1 MKRYK
6 ITMKLLSPVHIGT
19 GEDFEPMNYVMDTGT
34 IITKEGKSIEGKF
47 LYIFDEMEFFKNLSP
62 NDKIEFTKIA
72 SLMTPDAVFKLHSF
86 VKNHKQ
92 IAKDINKAKII
103 VDQKVYN
110 DYQDK
115 VGKVVQKEGL
125 GMNKANSYY
134 QTPTRISSKSSSK
147 DVFAKFNIAK
157 TFTNPNSH
165 KAIIP
170 GSSIKGAISTAYQE
184 FLFKK
189 LRDYSKVKDKMLSP
203 SENNIFKN
211 LLLSDSNEMKT
222 TRIAYVKNIKRHNKK
237 DGSEP
242 KEGLNTR
249 LEVIS
254 RANKNIS
261 ITLSIKEN
269 ELNINDI
276 RTACNN
282 HFLPILSSHVNDEF
296 AKQSMK
302 DDFLDI
308 CLNLENDLKDNEFV
322 LRIGKHSGARAT
334 SIDGM
339 RKIKIILGKGK
350 APATAQEET
359 TTWIVEGDRMPLG
372 WVLCSYEELKN

>member
-1 MKRYK
+1 MQ
-6 ITMKLLSPVHIGT
+6 LLSPVHIGT
-19 GEDFEPMNYVMDTGT
+19 GEDFEPMSYVMDTDSVT
-34 IITKEGKSIEGKF
+34 TKEGKSIEGKF
-47 LYIFDEMEFFKNLSP
+47 LFIFDEMEFFKNLSP

-72 SLMTPDAVFKLHSF
+72 SLTTPDAVFKLHSF

-92 IAKDINKAKII
+92 IAKDINKAKIL

-110 DYQDK
+110 DYEDK

-125 GMNKANSYY
+125 GMNKINSYY
-134 QTPTRISSKSSSK
+134 QTPTKVSSKGPSK
-147 DVFAKFNIAK
+147 DVFAKFSIAK
-157 TFTNPNSH
+157 TFSNPNSY

-170 GSSIKGAISTAYQE
+170 ASSVKGAISTAYQE

-189 LRDYSKVKDKMLSP
+189 LRDYSKVKDKMLIP

-211 LLLSDSNEMKT
+211 LLLSDSNEIKT
-222 TRIAYVKNIKRHNKK
+222 TRIAYAKNIKRHNKS

-249 LEVIS
+249 LQVIS
-254 RANKNIS
+254 RTNKNIS

-282 HFLPILSSHVNDEF
+282 HFLPILSLHRDDGF
-296 AKQSMK
+296 AKKSMK
-302 DDFLDI
+302 DEFLDI
-308 CLNLENDLKDNEFV
+308 CSNLENSIKDNEFV
-322 LRIGKHSGARAT
+322 LRIGKHSGARSNT
-334 SIDGM
+334 IDGM
-339 RKIKIILGKGK
+339 RKIKILQGKNK
-350 APATAQEET
+350 TPKTEEEET
-359 TTWIVEGDRMPLG
+359 TTWIVEGDKMPLG
-372 WVLCSYEELKN
+372 WVLCSYEELKD